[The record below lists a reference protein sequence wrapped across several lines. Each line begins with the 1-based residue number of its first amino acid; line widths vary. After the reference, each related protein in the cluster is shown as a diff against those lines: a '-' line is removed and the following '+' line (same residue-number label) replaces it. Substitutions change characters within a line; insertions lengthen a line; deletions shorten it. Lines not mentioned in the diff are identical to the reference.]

1 MDPNIIIRPSILPVR
16 QTIDKLETFL
26 RQQGVTIY
34 ARIDQQ
40 AEAAKAG
47 ITLQSLEFLLFGNP
61 QKGGSLM
68 AAEPMAALDL
78 PLKVI
83 AWEDSHKK
91 VYVAYNQA
99 DYIGSRY
106 HLSKDL
112 SKLIDIDPVIAKVL
126 STEV

>member
-1 MDPNIIIRPSILPVR
+1 MDPNIIIHQSSLPVK
-16 QTIDKLETFL
+16 QTIDKLEAFL

-40 AEAAKAG
+40 AEAAKSG
-47 ITLQSLEFLLFGNP
+47 TTLSSLEFLLFGNP
-61 QKGGSLM
+61 QKGSALM
-68 AAEPMAALDL
+68 AAEPMSALDL

-106 HLSKDL
+106 GLSNDL
-112 SKLIDIDPVIAKVL
+112 SKLIDIDPLVQKVL
-126 STEV
+126 SS